1 MSTSGSS
8 KRQKMTDLEI
18 KQFIREHKDRAV
30 TATEIAEE
38 FDVTTQAVNYRLA
51 KLEEND
57 EVVKK
62 KVGSAAA
69 VWWVSGIQDS

>member
-8 KRQKMTDLEI
+8 KRQKMTDPDI
-18 KQFIREHKDRAV
+18 KQFICEHRDKAV

-38 FDVTTQAVNYRLA
+38 FGVTTQAIHYRLN
-51 KLEEND
+51 KLEENG
-57 EVVKK
+57 EVIKK

-69 VWWVSGIQDS
+69 VWWLDDVQES

>member
-1 MSTSGSS
+1 MSSSGSS
-8 KRQKMTDLEI
+8 NRQKMTDFDI
-18 KQFIREHKDRAV
+18 KQFMREHRDRAV

-38 FDVTTQAVNYRLA
+38 FGVTTQAVNYRLNQLA
-51 KLEEND
+51 DDD

-69 VWWVSGIQDS
+69 VWWVAGVQES

>member
-8 KRQKMTDLEI
+8 NRLKMTDNEI
-18 KQFIREHKDRAV
+18 KQFIREHRDRAV
-30 TATEIAEE
+30 TASEIAEE
-38 FDVTTQAVNYRLA
+38 FGVTTQAVNYRLN
-51 KLEEND
+51 KLREQG

-69 VWWVSGIQDS
+69 VWWVKQRQES